1 MSEKRDLLE
10 HEKQISERTQ
20 AENPTEV
27 GLCERFLNH
36 LGDGFNRI
44 ERPLTYEEPKGTIL
58 LLTTM
63 GYNSL
68 RWAWE
73 LLLKGYY
80 TQANALSR
88 TGWECWLNGTYLLL
102 YPEELERWR
111 DFASRPKPKE
121 MRRLVAGRWAE
132 LGLGKVDEFQTSMD
146 RWYSD
151 YSEYVHP
158 SDKALK
164 ALVARRN
171 SGWWLYLG
179 GEHDVELLVESTQ
192 MLCYAAMI
200 VSILLYSFL
209 PDTAEYRER
218 GHNLRREF
226 AAWRQML
233 VRRSAGT
240 S

>member
-1 MSEKRDLLE
+1 MSEKRDLLV
-10 HEKQISERTQ
+10 HEKRISERTQ

-44 ERPLTYEEPKGTIL
+44 ERPLAWEERKGTIL
-58 LLTTM
+58 LLATM

-88 TGWECWLNGTYLLL
+88 TGWECWLNAAYLLL
-102 YPEELERWR
+102 YPEQLESWR
-111 DFASRPKPKE
+111 DFASRPRPKK
-121 MRRLVAGRWAE
+121 MRRLVARRWAE
-132 LGLGKVDEFQTSMD
+132 LGLGEADEFQTAMD

-158 SDKALK
+158 SDGALK
-164 ALVARRN
+164 ALVAQRN
-171 SGWWLYLG
+171 SGWWLSLG
-179 GEHDVELLVESTQ
+179 GEYDADLMVESTQ
-192 MLCYAAMI
+192 MFCYAAMI
-200 VSILLYSFL
+200 LSPLLYSFL
-209 PDTAEYRER
+209 PDTGEYRER
-218 GHNLRREF
+218 AHELTREV
-226 AAWRQML
+226 AAWRRML
-233 VRRSAGT
+233 VRRYAGT